1 MIMRLKYIALALILA
16 GISQIN
22 GAYAQGDPFSHIVG
36 GKFLNPDGSVPTAG
50 EIKFQAFLQK
60 SPGDTSITSWCA
72 SGGGWAVELKQT
84 PMISYANWQAGD
96 TLVVVFENV
105 LETSPYYG
113 ARKEVTYV
121 TTEDPYEVLGNVSL
135 PVELTTFNA
144 TVKNTSTSDVVVLEW
159 RTVGESNNLGF
170 DVERSLDGK
179 SFLRM
184 GFVAGAGSTN
194 LAQGYTFT
202 DPKVEVGTYFYRLKQ
217 IDRNGSFTYSD
228 IREVEVTAPQRYE
241 LTQNFPN
248 PFNPQTDIVFRV
260 KQEGVVTLKVFD
272 LLGREVRTLVN
283 EKKSAGVHR
292 VTFDAHALPSGVYIY
307 SISAGNFHDVKKML
321 LVK

>member
-1 MIMRLKYIALALILA
+1 MKRKFTYILFGLLLLGLCGAALP
-16 GISQIN
+16 QE
-22 GAYAQGDPFSHIVG
+22 PHIIG
-36 GKFLNPDGSVPTAG
+36 GKFLNPDGSVPAGG
-50 EIKFQAFLQK
+50 EIRFQAYLQK
-60 SPGDTSITSWCA
+60 SPGDTSAASWC
-72 SGGGWAVELKQT
+72 STGGGWSVEVKQT
-84 PMISYANWQAGD
+84 PMISYANWEAGD

-113 ARKEVTYV
+113 ARKVV
-121 TTEDPYEVLGNVSL
+121 KHATTEDSPEFVGSISL
-135 PVELTTFNA
+135 PVELTTFTA
-144 TVKNTSTSDVVVLEW
+144 AVKNTSISDVVMLEW

-170 DVERSLDGK
+170 EVERSLDGK
-179 SFLRM
+179 NFSKL

-194 LAQGYTFT
+194 LAQGY
-202 DPKVEVGTYFYRLKQ
+202 DYRDDRVEVGTYFYRLKQ

-260 KQEGVVTLKVFD
+260 KEEGVVTLKVFD
-272 LLGREVRTLVN
+272 LLGREVKTLVN
-283 EKKSAGVHR
+283 EKKGAGVHR
-292 VTFDAHALPSGVYIY
+292 ITFDAHALPSGVYLY
-307 SISAGNFHDVKKML
+307 SITMGSFHDVKKML